1 MPEMSGPEL
10 VAELHRDPTYQKI
23 PIIVL
28 ATGAESAD
36 LGVLKVDARVSKP
49 FVPKTLLNAVS
60 ALIG

>member
-1 MPEMSGPEL
+1 M
-10 VAELHRDPTYQKI
+10 
-23 PIIVL
+23 L

-49 FVPKTLLNAVS
+49 FVPKTLMNAVA